1 MRSIYINT
9 RNVEVKKKK
18 KKKKRKKEKK
28 VEGKFGNDF
37 SKPIFLLSIISK
49 YYNGE

>member
-18 KKKKRKKEKK
+18 KKKKEKRKKEKK
-28 VEGKFGNDF
+28 VEGKFGKRLFETNF
-37 SKPIFLLSIISK
+37 SIIDHF
-49 YYNGE
+49 EIL

>member
-18 KKKKRKKEKK
+18 KRKKKKGEKC
-28 VEGKFGNDF
+28 EGEIWQRLFETNF
-37 SKPIFLLSIISK
+37 SIIDHF
-49 YYNGE
+49 EIL